1 MTIPPVFR
9 FFRILAFL
17 LAASAPAQADSS
29 SEALATPRLYAL
41 DCGTLELDSMA
52 LFEDTDEYA
61 NTPGTLAVP
70 CFLIRHPDGNLIWD
84 TGLGDRLAQHKE
96 GVAIAEGITAR
107 VPVTLRAQ
115 LQQLG
120 LAPADTE
127 QVAFSHLHVDHSGNA
142 SLFTAA
148 LYLLNRKD
156 FDWALGKPTPF
167 GADTESFS
175 FAATAKTQAIEL
187 DHDVFGDGSVRILST
202 PGHTP
207 GHQILLLRLANAGTI
222 ILSGDLYHTRDNFRL
237 ARIPAINHSRGETL
251 ASFERVE
258 RLIRKHGARLI
269 IQHPPEDFAALPKFP
284 AYLD

>member
-1 MTIPPVFR
+1 MTIPPAFR

-17 LAASAPAQADSS
+17 LAASAPAQGNPA

-41 DCGTLELDSMA
+41 DCGTLKLDSMA

-61 NTPGTLAVP
+61 NTPGTMAVP
-70 CFLIRHPDGNLIWD
+70 CFLIRHPNGDLIWD
-84 TGLGDRLAQHKE
+84 TGLGDRLAQHKD

-107 VPVTLRAQ
+107 VPVTLQAQ

-120 LAPADTE
+120 LAPEDIE
-127 QVAFSHLHVDHSGNA
+127 LVAFSHLHVDHTGNA
-142 SLFTAA
+142 SLFTKA

-156 FDWALGKPTPF
+156 LDWALGKPTPF
-167 GADTESFS
+167 GVDAESLS
-175 FAATAKTQAIEL
+175 FASTAKTQAIEL
-187 DHDVFGDGSVRILST
+187 DHDVFGDGSVRIMST

-207 GHQILLLRLANAGTI
+207 GHQILLLRLANTGTI

-237 ARIPAINHSRGETL
+237 VRIPAINHSRGETL
-251 ASFERVE
+251 ASFDRVE
-258 RLIRKHGARLI
+258 RLIRKHGARLV
-269 IQHPPEDFAALPKFP
+269 IQHAPEDFAELPKFS

>member
-1 MTIPPVFR
+1 MTIAPVFR

-29 SEALATPRLYAL
+29 SEALTTPRLYAL
-41 DCGTLELDSMA
+41 DCGTLKLESMA

-70 CFLIRHPDGNLIWD
+70 CFLIRHPNGDLIWD

-120 LAPADTE
+120 LAPEDIE
-127 QVAFSHLHVDHSGNA
+127 LVAFSHLHVDHTGNA
-142 SLFTAA
+142 SLFTKA

-156 FDWALGKPTPF
+156 LDWALGKPTPF
-167 GADTESFS
+167 GVDTESLG
-175 FAATAKTQAIEL
+175 FASTAKSQMIEL
-187 DHDVFGDGSVRILST
+187 DHDVFGDGSVRIMST

-222 ILSGDLYHTRDNFRL
+222 VLSGDLYHTRDNFRL
-237 ARIPAINHSRGETL
+237 ARIPVINHSRGETL
-251 ASFERVE
+251 ASFDRAE
-258 RLIRKHGARLI
+258 RLIRKHGARLV
-269 IQHPPEDFAALPKFP
+269 IQHAPEDFAALPKFP

>member
-1 MTIPPVFR
+1 
-9 FFRILAFL
+9 
-17 LAASAPAQADSS
+17 
-29 SEALATPRLYAL
+29 
-41 DCGTLELDSMA
+41 
-52 LFEDTDEYA
+52 
-61 NTPGTLAVP
+61 
-70 CFLIRHPDGNLIWD
+70 
-84 TGLGDRLAQHKE
+84 
-96 GVAIAEGITAR
+96 ITAR

-237 ARIPAINHSRGETL
+237 ARIPAI
-251 ASFERVE
+251 
-258 RLIRKHGARLI
+258 
-269 IQHPPEDFAALPKFP
+269 
-284 AYLD
+284 